1 MTNPLQPGLSA
12 SNPSG
17 THLKYLL
24 MAKHN
29 SMYIPLPMPPTTKDK
44 FAIYLTIDGAV
55 EMFLYD
61 GKFAYTPDFPDIPI
75 DKIDLADGRQIR
87 QETLQRMF
95 RYMMQNLEVTY
106 NEQYD
111 LWEAISKEPF

>member
-1 MTNPLQPGLSA
+1 MG
-12 SNPSG
+12 
-17 THLKYLL
+17 
-24 MAKHN
+24 KHN
-29 SMYIPLPMPPTTKDK
+29 SMALPLPMPPTTKDK
-44 FAIYLTIDGAV
+44 FAIYLTIGGIV

-61 GKFAYTPDFPDIPI
+61 SKFAYTPDFPDIPI

-111 LWEAISKEPF
+111 LWEAIPDEPF

>member
-1 MTNPLQPGLSA
+1 MG
-12 SNPSG
+12 
-17 THLKYLL
+17 KYSS
-24 MAKHN
+24 MAL
-29 SMYIPLPMPPTTKDK
+29 PLPMPFTTENK

-75 DKIDLADGRQIR
+75 YKIDLADGRQIR

-106 NEQYD
+106 NEKFD
-111 LWEAISKEPF
+111 LWEAVNNEPF